1 LARGP
6 LLRTPNRTKIMN
18 IKNLII
24 LFSAL
29 LISCDAAQVS
39 QQSSTDGIDP
49 SLLENV
55 RGQEGSITKNLIFK
69 SEPTMLRI
77 DFDNILDHL
86 FMHAKMGTKVEVQND
101 EGVQN
106 LTSILNNR
114 QASLTQQRAT
124 ALKNLEELKEL
135 RNTQKGF
142 FRRSKAAE
150 TDAKIAEA
158 SKNLKDIEVKILMI
172 AKVLDYLSDPKNR
185 EIKTELTESVSKH
198 GYVPRRQKPSML
210 SDLTRV

>member
-1 LARGP
+1 
-6 LLRTPNRTKIMN
+6 MN

-39 QQSSTDGIDP
+39 QRSSTDGIDP

-55 RGQEGSITKNLIFK
+55 HGQEGSITKNLIFK

-77 DFDNILDHL
+77 DFDNILSHL
-86 FMHAKMGTKVEVQND
+86 FEYARIGRIIEVQTD
-101 EGVQN
+101 EGLQN
-106 LTSILNNR
+106 LTSSLTNR

-135 RNTQKGF
+135 RSTQNGF

-158 SKNLKDIEVKILMI
+158 SKTLKDIEVKILMI
-172 AKVLDYLSDPKNR
+172 AKVLDYLSDPKKH
-185 EIKTELTESVSKH
+185 EIKPKLTESVSKH